1 MTICTSYYAN
11 WRKFPKETILFIIS
25 RTFPRG
31 EITDKARKLP
41 CLYPSETLFNL
52 HKAEAINKDKF
63 KEMYIKG
70 IEKYFETS
78 TDGRAVLNIIK
89 QMHKEKTL
97 YLFLCYEGKNKFCH
111 RRIFADWFEEKF
123 KLKIEEL

>member
-11 WRKFPKETILFIIS
+11 WRKFPKEAILFKIS
-25 RTFPRG
+25 RTSPIG
-31 EITDKARKLP
+31 GTIDEAKKLP
-41 CLYPSETLFNL
+41 CLYPSETLFDL
-52 HKAEAINKDKF
+52 YRAGAINKEKF

-70 IEKYFETS
+70 IENYFETS
-78 TDGRAVLNIIK
+78 TDGEAVLDIIK
-89 QMHKEKTL
+89 QMHNEKTL

-111 RRIFADWFEEKF
+111 RRIFAKWFEEKF